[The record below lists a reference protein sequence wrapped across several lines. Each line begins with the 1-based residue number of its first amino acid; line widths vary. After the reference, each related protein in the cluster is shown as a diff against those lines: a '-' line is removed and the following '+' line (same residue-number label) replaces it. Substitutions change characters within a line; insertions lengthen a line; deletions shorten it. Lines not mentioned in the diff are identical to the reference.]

1 MAWLKKE
8 KVYFT
13 YCEHLFHMT
22 HSAVSTQK
30 EEEEEE
36 AAPAVG
42 DIPIRFPIPGELP
55 HSLVWPRGTSFVFS
69 SSTSSL
75 RLRLLELVLF
85 PFSNLYFIYTVY
97 YSRMMRGKMRQTL
110 Y

>member
-1 MAWLKKE
+1 M
-8 KVYFT
+8 YFT

-42 DIPIRFPIPGELP
+42 DIPIRLPIPGELP
-55 HSLVWPRGTSFVFS
+55 HSLV
-69 SSTSSL
+69 
-75 RLRLLELVLF
+75 
-85 PFSNLYFIYTVY
+85 
-97 YSRMMRGKMRQTL
+97 
-110 Y
+110 